1 MRGQRISFIA
11 TSVVALTSLWPA
23 IAAPVRAEA
32 RGDCVRKGER
42 AVHRTA
48 EAVVAKGG
56 GAIFGCLLSRGVRVR
71 LDRRPRDF
79 SFQIY
84 GPIGRYVAV
93 RAAGGEPCSYPGPC
107 GGGDLDYEDTSL
119 MLFDLRSGRG
129 YSLFRGRTYVG
140 IGGPLKAVVN
150 QTGTVV
156 FVLRREDFDF
166 RLMACEVRRCY
177 TGQRATAP
185 RELDRSNAAFDD
197 IRLAGNT
204 VTWASRGTP
213 RTTTVD

>member
-1 MRGQRISFIA
+1 
-11 TSVVALTSLWPA
+11 LT
-23 IAAPVRAEA
+23 
-32 RGDCVRKGER
+32 
-42 AVHRTA
+42 
-48 EAVVAKGG
+48 
-56 GAIFGCLLSRGVRVR
+56 
-71 LDRRPRDF
+71 
-79 SFQIY
+79 
-84 GPIGRYVAV
+84 
-93 RAAGGEPCSYPGPC
+93 
-107 GGGDLDYEDTSL
+107 
-119 MLFDLRSGRG
+119 
-129 YSLFRGRTYVG
+129 
-140 IGGPLKAVVN
+140 AVVN
-150 QTGTVV
+150 RTGTVV